1 MKTDKQVTGG
11 RGEELARRYL
21 EQKGFRFITAN
32 WKCKAGEIDL
42 VMKTPS
48 RSPLSGRDSLPD
60 KGGSGWVLVFV
71 EVRTRKPTSYG
82 AGYETVAWQK
92 QKKLSRAGRW
102 YIQSIKWR
110 GDARFDVVSIT
121 DDGSQEPLIEHIEYA
136 FDA

>member
-1 MKTDKQVTGG
+1 MKTDKQEIGG

-21 EQKGFRFITAN
+21 EQKGFRFIAAN
-32 WKCKAGEIDL
+32 WKCKAGEID
-42 VMKTPS
+42 VIMEKE
-48 RSPLSGRDSLPD
+48 
-60 KGGSGWVLVFV
+60 GGLIFV

-102 YIQSIKWR
+102 YIQSTKWR

-121 DDGSQEPLIEHIEYA
+121 DDGSENPIIEHIEYA